1 MAKRRRSAEKEA
13 FWRLALEEQQRS
25 GLSVR
30 AFCEREGLSAA
41 SLYAWRRQ
49 LRERDQEHSVASA
62 ESADLIPV
70 EVVASV
76 DASPSSEVDSS
87 SLELVTPGG
96 FTLRFPAT
104 IESHR
109 LSAVLT
115 AVAQVQGATPC

>member
-1 MAKRRRSAEKEA
+1 MAQRRRSAEKEA
-13 FWRLALEEQQRS
+13 FWHLAVEEQQRS

-49 LRERDQEHSVASA
+49 FRGRDQEQAA
-62 ESADLIPV
+62 ASADLIAV
-70 EVVASV
+70 EVVESV
-76 DASPSSEVDSS
+76 DASPVSEPRSP
-87 SLELVTPGG
+87 SLELAMPGG

-104 IESHR
+104 IETQR
-109 LSAVLT
+109 LSALLA